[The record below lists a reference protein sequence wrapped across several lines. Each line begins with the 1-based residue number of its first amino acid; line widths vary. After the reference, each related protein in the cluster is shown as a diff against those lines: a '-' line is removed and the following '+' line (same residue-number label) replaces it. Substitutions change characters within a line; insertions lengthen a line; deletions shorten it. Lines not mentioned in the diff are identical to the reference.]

1 MGGQTLG
8 KILGGGQSASRP
20 NGANFQKWED
30 LHIFWLHGWK
40 ELKNLIHKV
49 YVSFFLTLI

>member
-8 KILGGGQSASRP
+8 KILGGGNQRHARTVRIS
-20 NGANFQKWED
+20 QKWED
-30 LHIFWLHGWK
+30 LHIFLLHGLK

-49 YVSFFLTLI
+49 YVIFFLILI

>member
-8 KILGGGQSASRP
+8 KILGGGNQRHARTVRF
-20 NGANFQKWED
+20 FQKWED